1 MMKKYL
7 FVIVFLL
14 SSCLQLAAQTKGDW
28 GELYATFDNSFFIT
42 DKNSNLQ
49 SRALY
54 MPNITLGMEVRV
66 YKEWT
71 VYGEMQ
77 FSLSSSNAFPSRAD
91 EFGLLAENS
100 SMVAL
105 DDIYNDRFE
114 GLIGYNFGFTHRFYS
129 KGWRFAPQFGFGMK
143 SISVIPPVTQSYTLK
158 EIGTN
163 NMYTINNRLGDFN
176 EVLYSL
182 QFRLKTERKL
192 SNRIS
197 LNMSLGYNLYLTQL
211 KFKAECVDYYT
222 YQSLKTI
229 EKKSRPHE
237 LTLSLGLGFR

>member
-7 FVIVFLL
+7 FIIIILL
-14 SSCLQLAAQTKGDW
+14 SGCLQLAAQTKGDW

-49 SRALY
+49 SRVLY
-54 MPNITLGMEVRV
+54 TPNITLGMEVRV

-71 VYGEMQ
+71 VYGEME
-77 FSLSSSNAFPSRAD
+77 FSLSSSNGFGSRID

-100 SMVAL
+100 TMVPL
-105 DDIYNDRFE
+105 DDIYNNRFE
-114 GLIGYNFGFTHRFYS
+114 NLMAYNFGFAYRFYA
-129 KGWRFAPQFGFGMK
+129 KGWRFAPQVGFR
-143 SISVIPPVTQSYTLK
+143 IRYLLAIPVTQSYTLK

-163 NMYTINNRLGDFN
+163 NLYIIDNRLGDLN
-176 EVLYSL
+176 EILYSL

-192 SNRIS
+192 SKRIS
-197 LNMSLGYNLYLTQL
+197 LNMSLGYNLYLTRL
-211 KFKAECVDYYT
+211 NFKAECVDYYT